1 MFKLYARKGAGS
13 AAIEAML
20 ALCGAPYVVED
31 VPRLADGSI
40 PPSFYRINP
49 RGEVPVL
56 ILTDDSTMT
65 ESAAMLIYL
74 GDQFPAAGLAPPL
87 ASPPRPRYLRWMLF
101 LATTVYLSDLRMY
114 YPARYT
120 TDPAAAPGI
129 KAKAIAAM
137 ARELAILADAIG
149 QGPFI
154 LGETMSA
161 ADIYAAMLAS
171 WAPDVPA
178 LYASHPNIRTLC
190 ERVAAVPAIAQAW
203 ARNGM

>member
-56 ILTDDSTMT
+56 ILPDDSTMT

-114 YPARYT
+114 YPANYT

-137 ARELAILADAIG
+137 VRELAILADAIG
-149 QGPFI
+149 RGPFI

-161 ADIYAAMLAS
+161 VDIYAAMLAS

-178 LYASHPNIRTLC
+178 LYASHPNIKVLC
-190 ERVAAVPAIAQAW
+190 ERVAAVPAVAQAW